1 MAQKP
6 DTSSFKYVTVEP
18 DDAELVIMAGSR
30 EADPELPPAVP
41 KAAAPVGERAVGAD
55 LPAEA
60 GGAPSAKKLAATA
73 QGMPAGKPAEAADGA
88 YRETTLEDLDR
99 EPMSKMQRAVL
110 VGIAVLVV
118 AFVAYVLFF

>member
-30 EADPELPPAVP
+30 EADLETPPGEQ
-41 KAAAPVGERAVGAD
+41 KAAAPVGGAVGAD

-60 GGAPSAKKLAATA
+60 GGAPSAKKPAATA

-110 VGIAVLVV
+110 IGIAVLVV